1 MMTTRS
7 ESGRRAAATMWR
19 RGLVLCVLAIA
30 VAGARAQRASSVG
43 LDLSGTWVEWQ
54 VLSEFAT
61 LPLVGEVV
69 RTSTV
74 TMRVTLD
81 QVGDA
86 LDVRWTYC
94 ASEIDNG
101 SAIASTLIPEAFLA
115 SLGEVRTVARLDLG
129 VSPVRFAQ
137 PWTTEARGCRLED
150 PETDPLPTSLDD
162 PRVIDQDGD
171 GKPGLTVQVSA
182 LGLVEGEVYV
192 VQRVRTRLTGTVIS
206 ADRIEG
212 LVEWTTEQVTLA
224 ASNPVFLGTIPSRPD
239 PVLENSAF
247 VLVRIDPAWT
257 CAEIVDRRTELLF
270 GGL

>member
-1 MMTTRS
+1 MMTTLTGSR
-7 ESGRRAAATMWR
+7 RRAAAVVWR
-19 RGLVLCVLAIA
+19 RGLVLAVWVLA
-30 VAGARAQRASSVG
+30 VAGAPAQGASP
-43 LDLSGTWVEWQ
+43 LEFDLSGTWAEWQ

-74 TMRVTLD
+74 TMRVTLE

-101 SAIASTLIPEAFLA
+101 SAVASTLIPEAFLA
-115 SLGEVRTVARLDLG
+115 SLGEVRTVAQLDLG
-129 VSPVRFAQ
+129 ASTVRFAQ
-137 PWTTEARGCRLED
+137 PWTTEVRGCRLAD
-150 PETDPLPTSLDD
+150 PERDALPASPDD

-192 VQRVRTRLTGTVIS
+192 VQRVRTRLTGIVVS
-206 ADRIEG
+206 SDRIEG

-239 PVLENSAF
+239 PAVENSAF
-247 VLVRIDPAWT
+247 VLARIDPAWT
-257 CAEIVDRRTELLF
+257 CDEILDRRTELLF
-270 GGL
+270 GGS